1 MRAIRVSFLIVAVL
15 AVAALPATAGAH
27 GGKAET
33 FTATFKDFEETFPEV
48 NPCSGVPGT
57 VTVTQNG
64 VFHVTVH
71 PDGHFHLTGTFTGPF
86 TFVPDD
92 PSEPTFEGRFTTWFG
107 ENHNTN
113 MANATF
119 TFSVRGKGSDG
130 SSLKFNAV
138 AHITAATIDF
148 STDPPTL
155 TDVVVE
161 FEKAR
166 CH

>member
-15 AVAALPATAGAH
+15 SAAALPATAGAH

-33 FTATFKDFEETFPEV
+33 FTATFKDEPITFMDV
-48 NPCSGVPGT
+48 NPCSGAPGT
-57 VTVTQNG
+57 VTATESG
-64 VFHVTVH
+64 VFHVTMH
-71 PDGHFHLTGTFTGPF
+71 PDGHFHLTGTFTAPF
-86 TFVPDD
+86 VFTPDD
-92 PSEPTFEGRFTTWFG
+92 PSEPSFTGRYTTWFG

-113 MANATF
+113 RANATF

-130 SSLKFNAV
+130 SRLVFTAV